1 MMVDGKIP
9 ECVECES
16 TEVVVHEHDVAA
28 SGDTARPTVAS
39 YECLECGL
47 QWQPATELSGHGLRP
62 LRRYS

>member
-1 MMVDGKIP
+1 MVDGKVP
-9 ECVECES
+9 ECIECES

-28 SGDTARPTVAS
+28 FRDTTRPTVAS

-47 QWQPATELSGHGLRP
+47 QWQPATELSGQGLRP

>member
-1 MMVDGKIP
+1 MVDSKIP
-9 ECVECES
+9 ECIECES